1 MPDDLGQ
8 PVPADSLRVEAGY
21 VGSEVMIA
29 LEGEFDLGGTELF
42 WAHVSEALD
51 SQPQSIVVDATG
63 LAFIDSAVLMAVWR
77 ARDAAHAAGVA
88 FRVATP
94 RTRYAESSS
103 CSDSRIC
110 CLASDA
116 PADLGASLSHLPGGE
131 VSPRWHPTQWR

>member
-21 VGSEVMIA
+21 VGSEVMIG

-88 FRVATP
+88 FRVCNATHP
-94 RTRYAESSS
+94 VRRVVE
-103 CSDSRIC
+103 
-110 CLASDA
+110 LLGLE
-116 PADLGASLSHLPGGE
+116 DLLLGE
-131 VSPRWHPTQWR
+131 